1 MLSVFTST
9 TALGSCILFSAVA
22 QKFMSFLTLLQMA
35 WPEKQWKTVC
45 AQKKD
50 KKKNHLADKHNC
62 TTGCPSTKVAV
73 HVSASP
79 PHSHSR
85 FLFVPVCVCVLIV
98 NYYCNFHCSLHELQ
112 LLSSSA
118 TMKHTFRIF
127 NFLFTFTLNHVKR
140 NLNWDIIKRN
150 VCWDN
155 RQVISQAQATNGRW
169 ARCVALDFQ
178 KSYKEVKIK
187 LFWKCLFCER
197 SVLLWS
203 ELGVDSLHGAFQY
216 QVAHVN

>member
-1 MLSVFTST
+1 MTR
-9 TALGSCILFSAVA
+9 
-22 QKFMSFLTLLQMA
+22 
-35 WPEKQWKTVC
+35 KTMKNSLC
-45 AQKKD
+45 PKKRQKKEPPCWQTQLH
-50 KKKNHLADKHNC
+50 NGLSLHEGCCACLGLAPALSLSLSLC
-62 TTGCPSTKVAV
+62 A
-73 HVSASP
+73 
-79 PHSHSR
+79 
-85 FLFVPVCVCVLIV
+85 CVCVLIV

-127 NFLFTFTLNHVKR
+127 NFWFTITLNNVKR

-169 ARCVALDFQ
+169 ARCVSLDFQ

-216 QVAHVN
+216 TRLLMLINILTYVN